1 MKRKL
6 SLLIVVCLLLSL
18 TACGKKTDKKE
29 ESTTGASETTT
40 VVASTT
46 QETTEEPVTEPP
58 VPEDDSVFVR
68 VKDYIPEIYV
78 DLAYASEN
86 NFTKQVI
93 YDFEDAYLRYGTVKK
108 LKAAQEKFL
117 AEGYSILIWDAFRP
131 VYAQG
136 ELWKVCPDPA
146 FVADPNTGY
155 SSHSRGNTVD
165 ITLVDAK
172 TGALIE
178 MPTDFDAFGLK
189 ADREYSDCTDKAAD
203 NARMFEKIMLE
214 CGFTPYEKEWWHYSD
229 TKSYEVSK
237 DFNPPKKVQATEP
250 STTAV
255 TQGNVAETEIVTKIV
270 VETEIVTKIVVE
282 TEIVTIPKS
291 K

>member
-68 VKDYIPEIYV
+68 VKDYIPTIKV

-86 NFTKQVI
+86 NFTKKVI
-93 YDFEDAYLRYGTVKK
+93 YDFEEAYLRYGTVKK
-108 LKAAQEKFL
+108 LKSAQEKFL

-131 VYAQG
+131 VYAQ
-136 ELWKVCPDPA
+136 EKLWEAYPDPT
-146 FVADPNTGY
+146 FVANPKTGY

-165 ITLVDAK
+165 ITLVDLK
-172 TGALIE
+172 TGELLE
-178 MPTDFDAFGLK
+178 MPTDFDAFGAE
-189 ADREYSDCTDKAAD
+189 ADRDYSDCTEKAAK
-203 NARMFEKIMLE
+203 NARMFENVMIKH
-214 CGFTPYEKEWWHYSD
+214 GFTPYSAEWWHYSD
-229 TKSYEVSK
+229 TENYEVSK
-237 DFNPPKKVQATEP
+237 DFHPPKKV
-250 STTAV
+250 
-255 TQGNVAETEIVTKIV
+255 AETETAKATV
-270 VETEIVTKIVVE
+270 VETEIVTVILADDIIE
-282 TEIVTIPKS
+282 LTTKS
-291 K
+291 N

>member
-6 SLLIVVCLLLSL
+6 SLLIVVCMLLSL

-40 VVASTT
+40 VMASTT

-68 VKDYIPEIYV
+68 VKDYIPTIYV
-78 DLAYASEN
+78 DLAYASEK
-86 NFTKQVI
+86 NFTKTVI
-93 YDFEDAYLRYGTVKK
+93 YDFDDAYLRYGTVKK
-108 LKAAQEKFL
+108 LKSAQEKFL

-136 ELWKVCPDPA
+136 ELWKVCPDPK

-155 SSHSRGNTVD
+155 SSHSRGNTID

-172 TGALIE
+172 TGELLE
-178 MPTDFDAFGLK
+178 MPSAFDEFGLK
-189 ADREYSDCTDKAAD
+189 ADREYDDCTEEVAD
-203 NARMFEKIMLE
+203 NARMFQKIMLE

-229 TKSYEVSK
+229 TESYEVSK
-237 DFNPPKKVQATEP
+237 DFYPPKKVQETET

-255 TQGNVAETEIVTKIV
+255 TKGNV

-282 TEIVTIPKS
+282 TAIETTKKS

>member
-68 VKDYIPEIYV
+68 VKDYIPTIYV
-78 DLAYASEN
+78 DLAYASEK
-86 NFTKQVI
+86 NFTKTVI
-93 YDFEDAYLRYGTVKK
+93 YDFDDAYLRYGTVKK
-108 LKAAQEKFL
+108 LKSAQEKFL

-136 ELWKVCPDPA
+136 ELWKVCPDPT
-146 FVADPNTGY
+146 FVANPNTGY

-172 TGALIE
+172 TGELLE
-178 MPTDFDAFGLK
+178 MPSAFDEFGLK
-189 ADREYSDCTDKAAD
+189 ADREYDDCTEEVAD
-203 NARMFEKIMLE
+203 NARMFQKIMLE

-229 TKSYEVSK
+229 TESYEVSK
-237 DFNPPKKVQATEP
+237 DFCPPKKVQETET

-255 TQGNVAETEIVTKIV
+255 TKGNV

-282 TEIVTIPKS
+282 TANETTK
-291 K
+291 KNK